1 MRFEIRFGG
10 AFVILVGLFTL
21 SGAVFLLGLYA
32 GYQMARQNQPAVNQV
47 SSTYPLP
54 SEPPGTA
61 PSTAASLP
69 PESSPPAV
77 ASGAS
82 AAKIKPV
89 APRAAASIA
98 AAPAIAAPVV
108 PAPRATAGAI
118 ARAKPPAI
126 APAVR
131 PPPADT
137 NEDEDDSDAADT
149 TANRP
154 NAPTAPGATTALK
167 PGHKPFNIQ
176 IEAVMDKAGA
186 DEMVTRL
193 RNLGYNAQESTTNL
207 EGQTWY
213 RVRVGPYNSEDEAR
227 AADQKLRD
235 QYKHA
240 FAPH

>member
-32 GYQMARQNQPAVNQV
+32 GYQMARQNQPASTQI

-54 SEPPGTA
+54 SAPPGTA
-61 PSTAASLP
+61 PPVSA
-69 PESSPPAV
+69 SSPAAISSPAV
-77 ASGAS
+77 ASA
-82 AAKIKPV
+82 AAKPIV
-89 APRAAASIA
+89 PRPAASI
-98 AAPAIAAPVV
+98 APAIAAPVA
-108 PAPRATAGAI
+108 PASHSTNGAI

-131 PPPADT
+131 PPADT
-137 NEDEDDSDAADT
+137 DEDEDDSDTADS
-149 TANRP
+149 
-154 NAPTAPGATTALK
+154 ATTEPPPAASGTSAPLK
-167 PGHKPFNIQ
+167 PGHKPYNIQ
-176 IEAVMDKAGA
+176 IEAVMDKSGA
-186 DEMVTRL
+186 DEMVNRL
-193 RNLGYNAQESTTNL
+193 RGLGYNAQESTTSL

-213 RVRVGPYNSEDEAR
+213 RVKVGPYNSEDDAREAE
-227 AADQKLRD
+227 QKLRD

>member
-1 MRFEIRFGG
+1 M
-10 AFVILVGLFTL
+10 
-21 SGAVFLLGLYA
+21 
-32 GYQMARQNQPAVNQV
+32 
-47 SSTYPLP
+47 
-54 SEPPGTA
+54 
-61 PSTAASLP
+61 
-69 PESSPPAV
+69 
-77 ASGAS
+77 
-82 AAKIKPV
+82 
-89 APRAAASIA
+89 SI
-98 AAPAIAAPVV
+98 APAIAAPVV
-108 PAPRATAGAI
+108 PAPHATAGAI

-137 NEDEDDSDAADT
+137 DEDEDDSDTADT
-149 TANRP
+149 SADRP
-154 NAPTAPGATTALK
+154 VAPTTSSLK

-176 IEAVMDKAGA
+176 IEAVMDKSGA

-193 RNLGYNAQESTTNL
+193 RGLGYNAQESTTNL

-227 AADQKLRD
+227 VADQKLRD